1 MPVYMVERN
10 LNGISMD
17 ALGAAQ
23 SKAIETAAAMRSSG
37 SEIRYLRSTFV
48 PENGQC
54 MCLFQAGDAET
65 VATLNTSA
73 ELPYQRISEVLD
85 LPAP

>member
-1 MPVYMVERN
+1 MPVYMVERD

-23 SKAIETAAAMRSSG
+23 QRAIETATSMRRDG
-37 SEIRYLRSTFV
+37 IEIRYLRSTFV
-48 PENGQC
+48 PENGHC
-54 MCLFQAGDAET
+54 MCLFQASDAET
-65 VATLNTSA
+65 VAALNTSA
-73 ELPYQRISEVLD
+73 ALPYQHICEALD